1 VEEFAAMAE
10 AGDRDRLFPKLNDAQ
25 IARIAQRAERRPV
38 RRNEVL
44 WDVGAPTID
53 FYVILSGS
61 IEIVQPLP
69 GREESITIQGP
80 REFTGDVD
88 LIFGHPAVV
97 GARARE
103 DGEVLALRREALLAV
118 VQTDPELSDL
128 LLRTFLQRRAF
139 LIAHGK
145 GDAVLVGSRHSGD
158 TLRIREFL
166 SRNGRPYTYLDVES
180 DERVQDL
187 LERFGVRPEDLPA
200 LIVRGKLLLR
210 KPTNVEIA
218 EHFGLSS
225 AIEDGKVHDLVV
237 VGAGP
242 AGLAAAVY
250 AASEG
255 LDVLVLE
262 THAPGGQAGTSSRIE
277 NYLGFP
283 AGISG
288 QLLAARAFTQ
298 ANKFGAKFAIARS
311 GAALGCEPKP
321 YTVELEGGGAVKA
334 RTALIASGVRYR
346 SSDIPGVER
355 FEGTGV
361 YHAATHLEAQLC
373 GREDVAVVGGAN
385 SAGQAVVFLARTA
398 RRVHMLVRGSSLDE
412 SMSRYLIR
420 CIEELPNVT
429 VRTRTRIVALEG
441 SGPCLERVRW
451 RNDATGEEEAR
462 DIHHVFLMIGADP
475 NTAWLG
481 GCVALDDK
489 GFVKTGNDLS
499 AEDLAKA
506 HWPLARSP
514 YPLETMLP
522 GLFAAGDV
530 RAGSVKRIASAVGE
544 AAACIQLVHKAL
556 QE

>member
-1 VEEFAAMAE
+1 MVESA
-10 AGDRDRLFPKLNDAQ
+10 DRDRLFPKLTDAQ
-25 IARIAQRAERRPV
+25 IARIAQRGERQPIQ
-38 RRNEVL
+38 RNEVL
-44 WDVGAPTID
+44 WEVGAPRMR
-53 FYVILSGS
+53 FYVILSGTV
-61 IEIVQPLP
+61 EIVEPMP
-69 GREESITIQGP
+69 GREESITVHGP

-97 GARARE
+97 GARAGE
-103 DGEVLALRREALLAV
+103 DGEVVALEREALLAL

-128 LLRTFLQRRAF
+128 FLRTFLQRRAF
-139 LIAHGK
+139 LLAHGK

-166 SRNGRPYTYLDVES
+166 SRNGRPYTYVDVES
-180 DERVQDL
+180 DEGVQEL
-187 LERFGVRPEDLPA
+187 LQRFGVRPDDLPA
-200 LIVRGKLLLR
+200 LIVRGKLLVR
-210 KPTNVEIA
+210 RPTNREIA
-218 EHFGLSS
+218 EHFGLGS
-225 AIEDGKVHDLVV
+225 AVDEDKVHDVVV

-242 AGLAAAVY
+242 AGLTAAVY

-283 AGISG
+283 AGIPG

-298 ANKFGAKFAIARS
+298 ANKFGAKFAIART
-311 GAALGCEPKP
+311 GAGLRCERKP
-321 YTVELEGGGAVKA
+321 YAVQLEGGGEVKA
-334 RTALIASGVRYR
+334 RTAVIACGVKYR
-346 SSDIPGVER
+346 GSDIPGVER

-373 GREDVAVVGGAN
+373 GGEQVVVVGGAN
-385 SAGQAVVFLARTA
+385 SAGQAVVFLARA
-398 RRVHMLVRGSSLDE
+398 VRHVHVLVRGPSLSE

-441 SGPCLERVRW
+441 GDHLERVRW
-451 RNDATGEEEAR
+451 RDDDTGAEESR
-462 DIHHVFLMIGADP
+462 PVRRVFLMIGAEP

-481 GCVALDDK
+481 GCLTLDAK
-489 GFVKTGNDLS
+489 GFVKTGNDLRPEELTE
-499 AEDLAKA
+499 AQ
-506 HWPLARSP
+506 WPLGRSP

-522 GLFAAGDV
+522 GVFAAGDV

-544 AAACIQLVHKAL
+544 AAACIQQIHRVL

>member
-1 VEEFAAMAE
+1 MAE
-10 AGDRDRLFPKLNDAQ
+10 LAERDRLFPKLNDAQ
-25 IARIAQRAERRPV
+25 IARIAQRAERRPI

-44 WDVGAPTID
+44 WEVGAPRMG

-69 GREESITIQGP
+69 GREESITVQGP

-97 GARARE
+97 GARAGE
-103 DGEVLALRREALLAV
+103 DGEVLALERQGLLAL

-128 LLRTFLQRRAF
+128 FLRTFLQRRAF
-139 LIAHGK
+139 LLAHGK

-158 TLRIREFL
+158 TLRIRDFL

-180 DERVQDL
+180 DPGVQDL
-187 LERFGVRPEDLPA
+187 LERFGLRPEDLPA

-210 KPTNVEIA
+210 RPSNLEIA
-218 EHFGLSS
+218 EHFGFSS
-225 AIEDGKVHDLVV
+225 AVEEDKLHDVVV

-242 AGLAAAVY
+242 AGLTAAVY

-283 AGISG
+283 AGIPG

-298 ANKFGAKFAIARS
+298 ANKFGAKFAIART
-311 GAALGCEPKP
+311 GAGLLCEREP
-321 YTVELEGGGAVKA
+321 YAVELEGGGEVKA
-334 RTALIASGVRYR
+334 RTLVIACGVKYR

-373 GREDVAVVGGAN
+373 GSEEVAVLGGAN
-385 SAGQAVVFLARTA
+385 SAGQAVVFLARA
-398 RRVHMLVRGSSLDE
+398 VRHVHMLVRGPGLAE
-412 SMSRYLIR
+412 TMSRYLIR
-420 CIEELPNVT
+420 CIEELPNVS

-441 SGPCLERVRW
+441 GDHLERVRW
-451 RNDATGEEEAR
+451 RNDATGAEETR
-462 DIHHVFLMIGADP
+462 PVRHVFLMIGADP
-475 NTAWLG
+475 NTTWLG
-481 GCVALDDK
+481 GCLALDPK
-489 GFVKTGNDLS
+489 GFVKTGNDLR
-499 AEDLAKA
+499 AEELLQAR
-506 HWPLARSP
+506 WPLGRSP
-514 YPLETMLP
+514 YPLESMLP
-522 GLFAAGDV
+522 GVFAAGDV

-544 AAACIQLVHKAL
+544 AAACIHQIHGVL

>member
-1 VEEFAAMAE
+1 MAE
-10 AGDRDRLFPKLNDAQ
+10 LAERDRLFPKLNDAQ
-25 IARIAQRAERRPV
+25 IARIAQRAERRPI

-44 WDVGAPTID
+44 WEVGAPRMG

-69 GREESITIQGP
+69 GREESITVQGP

-97 GARARE
+97 GARAGE
-103 DGEVLALRREALLAV
+103 DGEVLALERQGLLAL

-128 LLRTFLQRRAF
+128 FLRTFLQRRAF
-139 LIAHGK
+139 LLAHGK

-158 TLRIREFL
+158 TLRIRDFL

-180 DERVQDL
+180 DPGVQDL
-187 LERFGVRPEDLPA
+187 LERFGLRPEDLPA

-210 KPTNVEIA
+210 RPSNLEIA
-218 EHFGLSS
+218 EHFGFSS
-225 AIEDGKVHDLVV
+225 AVEEDKLHDVVV

-242 AGLAAAVY
+242 AGLTAAVY

-283 AGISG
+283 AGIPG

-298 ANKFGAKFAIARS
+298 ANKFGAKFAIART
-311 GAALGCEPKP
+311 GAGLRCEREP
-321 YTVELEGGGAVKA
+321 YVVELEGGGEVKA
-334 RTALIASGVRYR
+334 RTLVIACGVKYR

-373 GREDVAVVGGAN
+373 GSEEVAVLGGAN
-385 SAGQAVVFLARTA
+385 SAGQAVVFLARA
-398 RRVHMLVRGSSLDE
+398 VRHVHMLVRGPGLAE
-412 SMSRYLIR
+412 TMSRYLIR
-420 CIEELPNVT
+420 CIEELPNVS

-441 SGPCLERVRW
+441 GDHLERVRW
-451 RNDATGEEEAR
+451 RNDATGVEETR
-462 DIHHVFLMIGADP
+462 PVRHVFLMIGADP
-475 NTAWLG
+475 NTTWLG
-481 GCVALDDK
+481 GCLALDPK
-489 GFVKTGNDLS
+489 GFVKTGNDLR
-499 AEDLAKA
+499 AEELLQAR
-506 HWPLARSP
+506 WPLGRSP
-514 YPLETMLP
+514 YPLESMLP
-522 GLFAAGDV
+522 GVFAAGDV

-544 AAACIQLVHKAL
+544 AAACIHQIHGVL

>member
-1 VEEFAAMAE
+1 MLERA
-10 AGDRDRLFPKLNDAQ
+10 DRDRLFPKLNDAQ
-25 IARIAQRAERRPV
+25 ISRIARRAQRRPI

-44 WDVGAPTID
+44 WEVGAPRMD
-53 FYVILSGS
+53 FYVILAGS

-69 GREESITIQGP
+69 GREESITVQGP

-97 GARARE
+97 GARAGE
-103 DGEVLALRREALLAV
+103 DGEVLALKREGLLSL

-128 LLRTFLQRRAF
+128 FLRTFLQRRAF

-166 SRNGRPYTYLDVES
+166 SRNGRPHTYLDVES
-180 DERVQDL
+180 DEGVQEL
-187 LERFGVRPEDLPA
+187 LERFAVRPEHLPV
-200 LIVRGKLLLR
+200 LIVRGKVLLR
-210 KPTNVEIA
+210 TPSNLEIA
-218 EHFGLSS
+218 EHLGFGS
-225 AIEDGKVHDLVV
+225 AVEEDKVHDVVV

-242 AGLAAAVY
+242 AGLTAAVY

-277 NYLGFP
+277 NYPGFP
-283 AGISG
+283 EGIPG
-288 QLLAARAFTQ
+288 QHLAARVFTQ
-298 ANKFGAKFAIARS
+298 ANKFGAKFAIART
-311 GAALGCEPKP
+311 GAALRCERKP
-321 YTVELEGGGAVKA
+321 YAIGLEGGGEVKG
-334 RTALIASGVRYR
+334 RTAVIASGVKYR
-346 SSDIPGVER
+346 GADIPGVER
-355 FEGTGV
+355 FQGTGV

-373 GREDVAVVGGAN
+373 GGEEVAVVGGGN
-385 SAGQAVVFLARTA
+385 SAGQAVVFLARA
-398 RRVHMLVRGSSLDE
+398 VRHVHMLVRGPSLAE

-429 VRTRTRIVALEG
+429 IRTRTRIVALEG
-441 SGPCLERVRW
+441 SDRLEAVRW
-451 RNDATGEEEAR
+451 RNEATGEEERRAIR
-462 DIHHVFLMIGADP
+462 RVFLMIGADP

-481 GCVALDDK
+481 GCVALDAK

-499 AEDLAKA
+499 AEDLSKA
-506 HWPLARSP
+506 RWPLGRSP

-522 GLFAAGDV
+522 GVFAAGDV

-544 AAACIQLVHKAL
+544 GAACIHQIHRVL